1 MAAITAFPDIPNT
14 VEGAYGYDASFEAS
28 ADILAGQAVQIASTG
43 KIAPATANT
52 QKVIGVALYDIPN
65 GTIGAVRVLG
75 ATTCANADGAT
86 AITAGAAVTAGALGG
101 VVAASTGAILGIAL
115 EPIAG
120 GAIGKVLVCPGMNTT
135 A

>member
-14 VEGAYGYDASFEAS
+14 VEGAFGYDASFEAS

-43 KIAPATANT
+43 KVAPATASS
-52 QKVIGVALYDIPN
+52 QKVIGVALYDIPS
-65 GTIGAVRVLG
+65 GTVGAVRVLG
-75 ATTCANADGAT
+75 ATTCANADGST

-101 VVAASTGAILGIAL
+101 VAAATTGAILGIAL

-120 GAIGKVLVCPGMNTT
+120 GAVGKVLVCPGMNTT
-135 A
+135 S

>member
-1 MAAITAFPDIPNT
+1 MAGITSFPDIPDT
-14 VEGAYGYDASFEAS
+14 VQGAYGYDATFEAS
-28 ADILAGQAVQIASTG
+28 ADILAGQAVQLASTG
-43 KIAPATANT
+43 KIAPATARSQT
-52 QKVIGVALYDIPN
+52 VIGVAIYDIPN

-75 ATTCANADGAT
+75 ATTCANADGST

-101 VVAASTGAILGIAL
+101 VAAATTGSILGIAL

-120 GAIGKVLVCPGMNTT
+120 GATGKVLVVPSFNST